1 MPLRA
6 EILAV
11 QAPAQIICIWV
22 LVDTSEP
29 MQTRAFRT
37 ARTGEPLPELPLPEF
52 PRQSY
57 YIGTVQDSNGR
68 ATHVVE
74 IDPP

>member
-11 QAPAQIICIWV
+11 QAPAQVICIWV

-37 ARTGEPLPELPLPEF
+37 ARTGEPLPEF